1 MHRTQAAIRTLQEHC
16 RKIKHYLFVMALLFG
31 GLRLWLLHLAIDPG
45 KEPGEGR
52 KDKGTKETQNSPE
65 TVSFVAFDRS

>member
-1 MHRTQAAIRTLQEHC
+1 
-16 RKIKHYLFVMALLFG
+16 MALLFG
-31 GLRLWLLHLAIDPG
+31 GLRPWLYHLAIDPG

-65 TVSFVAFDRS
+65 TVSFVAFDRP